1 MHISLLLWLY
11 VLPILAILLKGLKLL
26 RLLFLPLPAWV
37 KLVCLLAA
45 SKGLENVLD
54 LDNYRKVV
62 IPVGLLMI
70 VLSLIIFTNVM
81 EMFDWTL
88 KIYNYYA
95 FSFQVILP
103 VIIWITAEVKVR
115 SQNRAK
121 DNAKHISN

>member
-1 MHISLLLWLY
+1 M
-11 VLPILAILLKGLKLL
+11 
-26 RLLFLPLPAWV
+26 PAWV

-54 LDNYRKVV
+54 LDNYRQVV